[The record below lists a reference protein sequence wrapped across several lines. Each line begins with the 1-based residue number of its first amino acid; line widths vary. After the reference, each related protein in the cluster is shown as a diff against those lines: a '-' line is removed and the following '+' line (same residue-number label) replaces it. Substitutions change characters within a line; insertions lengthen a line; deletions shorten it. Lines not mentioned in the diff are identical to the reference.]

1 MFGSTVDQLIPNL
14 VKLRKNK
21 GVLER
26 CYIMFVSKKY
36 QENLNV
42 AYTFLLL

>member
-26 CYIMFVSKKY
+26 CYMFVSKNIRKI
-36 QENLNV
+36 
-42 AYTFLLL
+42 

>member
-26 CYIMFVSKKY
+26 CYIMFVSKNIRKI
-36 QENLNV
+36 
-42 AYTFLLL
+42 